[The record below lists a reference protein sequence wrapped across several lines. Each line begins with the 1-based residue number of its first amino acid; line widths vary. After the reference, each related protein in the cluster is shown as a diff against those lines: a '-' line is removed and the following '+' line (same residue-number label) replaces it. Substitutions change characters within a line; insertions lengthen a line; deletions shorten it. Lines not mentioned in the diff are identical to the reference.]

1 MAESLLQFQIL
12 LLSFVLLMEC
22 DLQQG
27 NTEEY
32 IDGQF
37 TGNLGEILISFD
49 IRLSEAYV
57 TIHVYLP
64 QLYLTPI
71 EKATLLLNEPLA
83 LYATTHRYGGINS
96 ELRWI
101 PLYWSI
107 IKYEVEDGHKMQIL
121 Y

>member
-1 MAESLLQFQIL
+1 
-12 LLSFVLLMEC
+12 MEC

-96 ELRWI
+96 ELILKKKYVVGSVCKLSADAPMFSTVMEFRR
-101 PLYWSI
+101 
-107 IKYEVEDGHKMQIL
+107 IKR
-121 Y
+121 